1 MKSNVMSYVLDKPV
15 DVSNMN
21 PSLRG
26 PYSAAFPEATKQK
39 ELLNKKEIGN
49 KEIIKTS

>member
-1 MKSNVMSYVLDKPV
+1 MSYVLDKPV
-15 DVSNMN
+15 DVSNMK

-39 ELLNKKEIGN
+39 EILDKKELGN
-49 KEIIKTS
+49 KEINKKS